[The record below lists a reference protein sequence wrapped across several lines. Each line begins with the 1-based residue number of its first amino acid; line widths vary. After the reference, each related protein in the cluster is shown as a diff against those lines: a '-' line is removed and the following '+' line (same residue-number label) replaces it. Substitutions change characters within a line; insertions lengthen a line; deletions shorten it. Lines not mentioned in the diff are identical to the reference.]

1 MGRPSADDGK
11 GLVVEPNQQDD
22 LENPQGFLLPGEG
35 RTPIVTMALLG
46 ANVVIWLTATAAGG
60 TENPQV
66 LLDFGAMFGP
76 LIAEGQYWRLFTAM
90 FLHIGIAHVAFNG
103 FGLLIF
109 GRLVE
114 RAYGHVRF
122 LTIYILAGLAGSVA
136 SYLFNSI
143 AIAAGASGA
152 IFGVLGALAAFFVAQ
167 RELFGRMAQRN
178 LIGLLVLASINLVYG
193 LATPGIDNWAHM
205 GGFAAGFVL
214 GLALAPRY
222 RLLRSPFGTPMGL
235 KDVSSLFKR
244 WWVAPVA
251 ASLLVLGTWAGSAT
265 LPDNSYTHVYRAE
278 RLFEQQD
285 FDLAREEIGKAFPLD
300 GSILPGTEGK
310 AINLLV
316 KLGLRR

>member
-1 MGRPSADDGK
+1 M
-11 GLVVEPNQQDD
+11 VEPSQQDD
-22 LENPQGFLLPGEG
+22 LENPQRFLLPGEG

-46 ANVVIWLTATAAGG
+46 ANVIIWLTAAAAGG
-60 TENPQV
+60 TEDPEV
-66 LLDFGAMFGP
+66 LLDFGAMFRP

-114 RAYGHVRF
+114 RAYGHLRF

-167 RELFGRMAQRN
+167 RELFGSMAQRN
-178 LIGLLVLASINLVYG
+178 LIGLLVLAAINLIYG

-214 GLALAPRY
+214 GLVLAPRY
-222 RLLRSPFGTPMGL
+222 RLLRSPLGTPMGL
-235 KDVSSLFKR
+235 RDVSSLINR
-244 WWVAPVA
+244 WWVAPA
-251 ASLLVLGTWAGSAT
+251 AAALLLLGTWAGSAT

-278 RLFEQQD
+278 RHFEQQD

-300 GSILPGTEGK
+300 GSILPGTE
-310 AINLLV
+310 AEAVRLLV
-316 KLGLRR
+316 KLGSRR